1 MTSPAQEEHVFDA
14 DALRDKYR
22 RERDKRLR
30 EEGNEQ
36 YIEVTEG
43 FAHFLDDPYADPGF
57 EREPLTDQ
65 VEVLVVG
72 GGSAACWPAHVCD
85 RPA

>member
-1 MTSPAQEEHVFDA
+1 MTAPNQNAIEFDP

-30 EEGNEQ
+30 VEGNEQ
-36 YIEVTEG
+36 YIAIQEG

-65 VEVLVVG
+65 VEVLARGCGRQV
-72 GGSAACWPAHVCD
+72 
-85 RPA
+85 